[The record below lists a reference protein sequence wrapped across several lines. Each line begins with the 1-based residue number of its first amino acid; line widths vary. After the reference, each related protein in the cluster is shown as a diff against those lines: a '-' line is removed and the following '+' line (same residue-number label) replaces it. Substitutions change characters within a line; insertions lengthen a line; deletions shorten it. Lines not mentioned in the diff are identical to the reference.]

1 MFDVR
6 FSNRTSKNEHR
17 ASNIKPQK
25 MLKSY
30 TSPLLQRW
38 KDAFYTSGYA
48 PKLLT
53 AVAVFVSGALQFPT
67 YFRNI
72 QKRQGT
78 DLNDFVLSNIPF
90 IDVSTYIFTIIYGL
104 LIYMLLRV
112 LAKPQL
118 FLLFAL
124 TFVIETVF
132 RMTTIYF
139 FPLNPPAD
147 LVILHD
153 TFAELLIYGDTE
165 PITKDLFFSGH
176 TATMVMICLFVEGRR
191 DKIASIIATF
201 ALAVL
206 LLIQHVHYT
215 VDVVGALVFTYF
227 SYLIAKQIVDKKW
240 QVTVGVMLGFYALL
254 QTVFYLGSKIG

>member
-1 MFDVR
+1 
-6 FSNRTSKNEHR
+6 
-17 ASNIKPQK
+17 

-30 TSPLLQRW
+30 TSSFLQSW
-38 KDAFYTSGYA
+38 KESLSNQGYA
-48 PKLLT
+48 LKLLT
-53 AVAVFVSGALQFPT
+53 AVAVFVSGVLQFPT

-72 QKRQGT
+72 QKRSGT
-78 DLNDFVLSNIPF
+78 DLNDFVLYYIPF
-90 IDVSTYIFTIIYGL
+90 IDVSTYIFAIIYGL

-132 RMTTIYF
+132 RMTTIYL
-139 FPLNPPAD
+139 FPLNPPAN

-191 DKIASIIATF
+191 DKIVAIIATF
-201 ALAVL
+201 FLAIL

-215 VDVVGALVFTYF
+215 VDVIGALFFTYI
-227 SYLIAKQIVDKKW
+227 SYLIARQIVNKKW
-240 QVTVGVMLGFYALL
+240 VITVGVMLGFYVLL
-254 QTVFYLGSKIG
+254 QTVFYLGSKIV

>member
-1 MFDVR
+1 
-6 FSNRTSKNEHR
+6 
-17 ASNIKPQK
+17 

-30 TSPLLQRW
+30 TSSFLQNW
-38 KDAFYTSGYA
+38 KESLSNQGYA
-48 PKLLT
+48 PKLIT

-72 QKRQGT
+72 QKRPGIE
-78 DLNDFVLSNIPF
+78 LNDFVLNNIPH

-176 TATMVMICLFVEGRR
+176 TATMVMICLFVEGKR
-191 DKIASIIATF
+191 DKIVSIIATLF
-201 ALAVL
+201 LAIL
-206 LLIQHVHYT
+206 LLVQHVHYT
-215 VDVVGALVFTYF
+215 IDVLGALFFTYI
-227 SYLIAKQIVDKKW
+227 SYLIARQIVDKKW
-240 QVTVGVMLGFYALL
+240 GITVGVMLGFYIIL
-254 QTVFYLGSKIG
+254 QTIFYLGSKIV

>member
-1 MFDVR
+1 M
-6 FSNRTSKNEHR
+6 SKGYN
-17 ASNIKPQK
+17 
-25 MLKSY
+25 
-30 TSPLLQRW
+30 TTVLQRW
-38 KDAFYTSGYA
+38 KESLTTSGFA
-48 PKLLT
+48 PKLLI
-53 AVAVFVSGALQFPT
+53 AIAIFVSGALQFPT

-78 DLNDFVLSNIPF
+78 LLNDFVLNNIPNL
-90 IDVSTYIFTIIYGL
+90 DVSTYIFAIIYGL

-153 TFAELLIYGDTE
+153 IFSELLIYGDSE
-165 PITKDLFFSGH
+165 PVTKDLFFSGH

-191 DKIASIIATF
+191 DKIASFIATF

-215 VDVVGALVFTYF
+215 VDVIGALFFTYI
-227 SYLIAKQIVDKKW
+227 SYLIARQIVDKKW
-240 QVTVGVMLGFYALL
+240 QITIAVMIGFYVVL
-254 QTVFYLGSKIG
+254 QTVFFLGTKIG

>member
-1 MFDVR
+1 
-6 FSNRTSKNEHR
+6 
-17 ASNIKPQK
+17 

-30 TSPLLQRW
+30 TSSFLQNW
-38 KDAFYTSGYA
+38 KESLSNQGYT

-53 AVAVFVSGALQFPT
+53 AVAIFVSGVLQFPT

-72 QKRQGT
+72 QKRPGT
-78 DLNDFVLSNIPF
+78 DLNDFVLDYIPF
-90 IDVSTYIFTIIYGL
+90 IDVSTYIFAIIYGL

-139 FPLNPPAD
+139 FPLNPPAN

-191 DKIASIIATF
+191 DKIIAMIATF
-201 ALAVL
+201 FLASL

-215 VDVVGALVFTYF
+215 VDVIGALFFTYL

-240 QVTVGVMLGFYALL
+240 AITVSVMLGFYALL
-254 QTVFYLGSKIG
+254 QSVFYWGSKIG

>member
-1 MFDVR
+1 
-6 FSNRTSKNEHR
+6 
-17 ASNIKPQK
+17 

-30 TSPLLQRW
+30 TSSFLQNW
-38 KDAFYTSGYA
+38 KESLSNPGYA
-48 PKLLT
+48 PKLIT

-72 QKRQGT
+72 QKRPGT
-78 DLNDFVLSNIPF
+78 NLNDIVLNNIPF
-90 IDVSTYIFTIIYGL
+90 IDVSTYIFAIIYGL
-104 LIYMLLRV
+104 LIYMLIRV

-139 FPLNPPAD
+139 FPLNPPTN

-191 DKIASIIATF
+191 DKFASIFATI
-201 ALAVL
+201 ALAAL

-215 VDVVGALVFTYF
+215 VDVIGALFFTYV
-227 SYLIAKQIVDKKW
+227 SYLIAKHIVDKKW
-240 QVTVGVMLGFYALL
+240 VITVGVMLGFYVIL
-254 QTVFYLGSKIG
+254 QTIFYLGTKIV

>member
-1 MFDVR
+1 
-6 FSNRTSKNEHR
+6 
-17 ASNIKPQK
+17 

-30 TSPLLQRW
+30 ILAFLQNW
-38 KDAFYTSGYA
+38 KKSFLTSGYT

-53 AVAVFVSGALQFPT
+53 TVGVFLSGALQFPT

-72 QKRQGT
+72 QKRNGT
-78 DLNDFVLSNIPF
+78 DLNDFVLNYLPSV
-90 IDVSTYIFTIIYGL
+90 DVSGYIFAIIYIL
-104 LIYMLLRV
+104 LSYMLLHIIP
-112 LAKPQL
+112 KPKL

-139 FPLNPPAD
+139 FPLNPP
-147 LVILHD
+147 LNLMILHD
-153 TFAELLIYGDTE
+153 TFAEFLIYGDAG

-191 DKIASIIATF
+191 DKIIALIAT
-201 ALAVL
+201 LTLVIL

-215 VDVVGALVFTYF
+215 VDVMGALFFTYI
-227 SYLIAKQIVDKKW
+227 SYLIAQQIINKKW
-240 QVTVGVMLGFYALL
+240 QITVAVMLGFYALL
-254 QTVFYLGSKIG
+254 QTVFYWGSKIT

>member
-1 MFDVR
+1 M
-6 FSNRTSKNEHR
+6 
-17 ASNIKPQK
+17 KPQK

-30 TSPLLQRW
+30 TSTFLQNW
-38 KDAFYTSGYA
+38 KEFLSNQGYA
-48 PKLLT
+48 LKLFT

-72 QKRQGT
+72 QKRSGT
-78 DLNDFVLSNIPF
+78 DLNDFVLNYIPF
-90 IDVSTYIFTIIYGL
+90 VDVSTYIFAIIYGL

-112 LAKPQL
+112 LAKPEL

-139 FPLNPPAD
+139 FPLNPPLN

-191 DKIASIIATF
+191 DKIAAIIATF
-201 ALAVL
+201 FLAIL

-215 VDVVGALVFTYF
+215 VDVFGALFFTYI
-227 SYLIAKQIVDKKW
+227 SYLVARQIVNRKW
-240 QVTVGVMLGFYALL
+240 QVTVGVLLGFYVLL
-254 QTVFYLGSKIG
+254 QTIFYLGSKIV

>member
-1 MFDVR
+1 
-6 FSNRTSKNEHR
+6 
-17 ASNIKPQK
+17 

-30 TSPLLQRW
+30 TSSFLQNW
-38 KDAFYTSGYA
+38 KESLSTTGYA

-72 QKRQGT
+72 QKRPGT
-78 DLNDFVLSNIPF
+78 DLNDIVLNNIPF
-90 IDVSTYIFTIIYGL
+90 IDVSTYIFAIIYGL

-132 RMTTIYF
+132 RMTTIYL
-139 FPLNPPAD
+139 FPLNPPVN
-147 LVILHD
+147 LVTLHD
-153 TFAELLIYGDTE
+153 IFSETLIYGDAE

-191 DKIASIIATF
+191 DKIVSIIATF
-201 ALAVL
+201 LLAIL

-215 VDVVGALVFTYF
+215 VDVLGALFFTYM

-240 QVTVGVMLGFYALL
+240 TLTVGVMLGFCALL
-254 QTVFYLGSKIG
+254 QTIFYLGSKIG

>member
-1 MFDVR
+1 
-6 FSNRTSKNEHR
+6 
-17 ASNIKPQK
+17 

-30 TSPLLQRW
+30 TSLFLQNW
-38 KDAFYTSGYA
+38 KESLSTSGYA
-48 PKLLT
+48 TKLIM

-67 YFRNI
+67 YFKNI
-72 QKRQGT
+72 QKRTGT
-78 DLNDFVLSNIPF
+78 NLNDFVLAHLPF

-104 LIYMLLRV
+104 LIYMLVRILM
-112 LAKPQL
+112 KPQL
-118 FLLFAL
+118 FLLFAI

-147 LVILHD
+147 LVVLHD
-153 TFAELLIYGDTE
+153 TFAEMLIYGDTE

-176 TATMVMICLFVEGRR
+176 TATMVMICLFVEGRKE
-191 DKIASIIATF
+191 KIASIVASF
-201 ALAVL
+201 ALAAL

-215 VDVVGALVFTYF
+215 VDVIGALFFTYI
-227 SYLIAKQIVDKKW
+227 SYLIAQQIVNKKW
-240 QVTVGVMLGFYALL
+240 PITVGVLFGFYLLL

>member
-1 MFDVR
+1 
-6 FSNRTSKNEHR
+6 
-17 ASNIKPQK
+17 
-25 MLKSY
+25 
-30 TSPLLQRW
+30 
-38 KDAFYTSGYA
+38 
-48 PKLLT
+48 
-53 AVAVFVSGALQFPT
+53 
-67 YFRNI
+67 
-72 QKRQGT
+72 
-78 DLNDFVLSNIPF
+78 
-90 IDVSTYIFTIIYGL
+90 
-104 LIYMLLRV
+104 MLLRV

-132 RMTTIYF
+132 RMTTIYL

-215 VDVVGALVFTYF
+215 VDVFGALFFTYI

-240 QVTVGVMLGFYALL
+240 QITVGVMLGFYALL

>member
-1 MFDVR
+1 
-6 FSNRTSKNEHR
+6 
-17 ASNIKPQK
+17 

-30 TSPLLQRW
+30 TSSFLQNW
-38 KDAFYTSGYA
+38 KESLSNQGYA
-48 PKLLT
+48 LKLLT
-53 AVAVFVSGALQFPT
+53 AVAVFVSGVLQFPT

-72 QKRQGT
+72 QKRSGT
-78 DLNDFVLSNIPF
+78 DLNDFVLHYIPF
-90 IDVSTYIFTIIYGL
+90 IDVSTYIFAIIYGL

-132 RMTTIYF
+132 RMTTIYL
-139 FPLNPPAD
+139 FPLNPPAN

-191 DKIASIIATF
+191 DKIVAIIATF
-201 ALAVL
+201 FLAIL

-215 VDVVGALVFTYF
+215 VDVIGALFFTYI
-227 SYLIAKQIVDKKW
+227 SYLIARQIVNKKW
-240 QVTVGVMLGFYALL
+240 VITVGVMLGFYVLL
-254 QTVFYLGSKIG
+254 QTVFYLGSKIV

>member
-1 MFDVR
+1 VL
-6 FSNRTSKNEHR
+6 NPNIENR

-30 TSPLLQRW
+30 TSSFIQNW
-38 KDAFYTSGYA
+38 KESLSNQGYV

-53 AVAVFVSGALQFPT
+53 AIAVFVSGALQFPT

-72 QKRQGT
+72 QKRPGT

-90 IDVSTYIFTIIYGL
+90 IDVSTYIFAIIYGL

-132 RMTTIYF
+132 RMTTIYL

-215 VDVVGALVFTYF
+215 VDVFGALFFTYI

-240 QVTVGVMLGFYALL
+240 QITVGVMLGFYALL

>member
-1 MFDVR
+1 M
-6 FSNRTSKNEHR
+6 
-17 ASNIKPQK
+17 KPQK

-30 TSPLLQRW
+30 TSTFLQNW
-38 KDAFYTSGYA
+38 KEFLSNQGYA
-48 PKLLT
+48 LKLLT

-72 QKRQGT
+72 QKRSGT
-78 DLNDFVLSNIPF
+78 DLNDFVLNYIPF
-90 IDVSTYIFTIIYGL
+90 VDVSTYIFAIIYGL

-112 LAKPQL
+112 LAKPEL

-139 FPLNPPAD
+139 FPLNPPPN

-191 DKIASIIATF
+191 DKIAAIIATF
-201 ALAVL
+201 FLTIL

-215 VDVVGALVFTYF
+215 VDVFGALFFTYI
-227 SYLIAKQIVDKKW
+227 SYLVARQIVNRKW
-240 QVTVGVMLGFYALL
+240 QVTVGVLLGFYVLL
-254 QTVFYLGSKIG
+254 QTIFYLGSKIV